1 MRKSLSLET
10 LIPEA
15 IATPSIAALRTL
27 LYFDIF
33 NHPLTSAEVH
43 HYLHHRK
50 SSLEEIRNEL
60 RILTENGFVLE
71 RGNYFLLNG
80 VADKVA
86 RRKSGEK
93 QSLKAIKIA
102 QKYSG
107 IISAFPFIRAVFISG
122 SLSKGYMDAESDI
135 DYFIVTAPRRLW
147 LARTL
152 LVVFKKI
159 FLLNSRK
166 NFCLNYFVASNNL
179 EIPDRNIF
187 TATELISVIPTYN
200 YSEYLNFISNNQWCH
215 EFLPNTK
222 RRSAEYCV
230 RPKRRFGKSILEK
243 SFSGRIGEWLD
254 SFCFHLTLTFW
265 KRKFKHFD
273 TNDFDHKLRSRKDVS
288 KHHPLGY
295 QFKVLKAL
303 DEKIRLFELEHRI
316 KL

>member
-1 MRKSLSLET
+1 MRKPLSVET

-15 IATPSIAALRTL
+15 ISTPSKAALRTL

-50 SSLEEIRNEL
+50 SSSEEIQKEL
-60 RILTENGFVLE
+60 RKLAQNGIVLKRE
-71 RGNYFLLNG
+71 NYFLLNG
-80 VADKVA
+80 VADNVG
-86 RRKSGEK
+86 RRKSGEE
-93 QSLKAIKIA
+93 QSLSAIKAA

-107 IISAFPFIRAVFISG
+107 IISTFPFIRAVFISG

-152 LVVFKKI
+152 LIVFKKV

-166 NFCLNYFVASNNL
+166 NFCLNYFVASDNL

-187 TATELISVIPTYN
+187 TATELVSVIPTYN
-200 YSEYLNFISNNQWCH
+200 YSEYLNFISNNQWCN

-222 RRSAEYCV
+222 RRSAEYCI
-230 RPKRRFGKSILEK
+230 RPKRRFAKSILEK

-254 SFCFHLTLTFW
+254 AFCFHLTLRFW

-273 TNDFDHKLRSRKDVS
+273 KNDFDHRLRSRKDVS

-303 DEKIRLFELEHRI
+303 DEKIKLFELKHGI